1 MTRGTAQ
8 GKVILLGEHAVV
20 YGAEGG
26 APRPEGG
33 SLLVS
38 VRHDAC
44 GKTTCD
50 FRTSASQYPVAP
62 RKQHDTC

>member
-44 GKTTCD
+44 GKTTCY
-50 FRTSASQYPVAP
+50 FRTSASQ
-62 RKQHDTC
+62 